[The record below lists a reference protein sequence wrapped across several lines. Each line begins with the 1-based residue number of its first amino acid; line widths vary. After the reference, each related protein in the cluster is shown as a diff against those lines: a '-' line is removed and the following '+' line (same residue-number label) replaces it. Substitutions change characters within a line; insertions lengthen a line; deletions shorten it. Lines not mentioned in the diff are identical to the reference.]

1 MSIPEL
7 PVRPGNRPQL
17 QIITGSVQE
26 VRACVSHDCA
36 AVSSNIAAV
45 GATLVVAR
53 SMHRVALTRLVKR
66 HAAGNRATTRVA
78 PTTAET
84 RPGSPVLDEGP
95 VIQLRDRLLQ
105 LGLGVHHD
113 RPVPG
118 DRLLDRLAG

>member
-53 SMHRVALTRLVKR
+53 SMHRVALTRLV
-66 HAAGNRATTRVA
+66 A